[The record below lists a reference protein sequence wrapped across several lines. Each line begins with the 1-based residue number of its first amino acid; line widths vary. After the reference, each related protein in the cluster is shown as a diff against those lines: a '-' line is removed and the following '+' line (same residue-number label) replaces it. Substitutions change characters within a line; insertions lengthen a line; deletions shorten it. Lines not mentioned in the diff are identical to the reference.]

1 MWFAVASGGA
11 GPEAVCHREFWQ
23 KVWWLL
29 SRMRGWGRSARGG
42 GGTILSTTPSLEGK
56 KTVKY
61 LGLVSGGAI
70 VGIDIGQET
79 TGAGIAMLMGR
90 GTVVVVEPE

>member
-1 MWFAVASGGA
+1 MVAFKDERR
-11 GPEAVCHREFWQ
+11 GPLCER
-23 KVWWLL
+23 
-29 SRMRGWGRSARGG
+29 R

>member
-1 MWFAVASGGA
+1 M
-11 GPEAVCHREFWQ
+11 
-23 KVWWLL
+23 
-29 SRMRGWGRSARGG
+29 
-42 GGTILSTTPSLEGK
+42 ILSTTPSLEGK